1 MVLTTIKES
10 EAPEVARSLLA
21 RTSEEAPQPSSRVI
35 MEMITTIIVYKFEQ
49 LSRREVEEM
58 LGITLKHT
66 KVYQEIK
73 EEGRE
78 EGREEGIEEATVK
91 LIIRLLTKRFGTISG
106 ELRSAITD
114 LPLPILEDLSEALL
128 DFTSQAD
135 LQTWLTTVKY

>member
-1 MVLTTIKES
+1 
-10 EAPEVARSLLA
+10 
-21 RTSEEAPQPSSRVI
+21 

-49 LSRREVEEM
+49 FSRMEVEEM

-73 EEGRE
+73 EEGR
-78 EGREEGIEEATVK
+78 EEATVK

-135 LQTWLTTVKY
+135 LQTWLTTVK

>member
-1 MVLTTIKES
+1 MVLSTIKES

-49 LSRREVEEM
+49 FSRREVEEM

-66 KVYQEIK
+66 KVYQEIT
-73 EEGRE
+73 EEGC
-78 EGREEGIEEATVK
+78 EEATVK

-106 ELRSAITD
+106 ELSSVIAD

-128 DFTSQAD
+128 DFTSLAD
-135 LQTWLTTVKY
+135 LQTWLATVKG

>member
-1 MVLTTIKES
+1 MVVTTIKES
-10 EAPEVARSLLA
+10 EAPEVARFLLA

-49 LSRREVEEM
+49 FSRMEVEEM

-73 EEGRE
+73 EEGR
-78 EGREEGIEEATVK
+78 EEATVK

-135 LQTWLTTVKY
+135 LQTWLTTVK

>member
-1 MVLTTIKES
+1 MVVTTIKES
-10 EAPEVARSLLA
+10 EAPEVARFLLA

-49 LSRREVEEM
+49 FSRMEVEEM

-73 EEGRE
+73 E

-135 LQTWLTTVKY
+135 LQTWLTTVK

>member
-49 LSRREVEEM
+49 FSRREVEEM

-78 EGREEGIEEATVK
+78 EATVK

-106 ELRSAITD
+106 ELSSVIAD
-114 LPLPILEDLSEALL
+114 LPLPVLEDLSEALL
-128 DFTSQAD
+128 DFTSLAD
-135 LQTWLTTVKY
+135 LQTWLATVKG